1 MKKVLSLVLVLAL
14 VLGSFSMAFAAET
27 KTTNMS
33 DVAGNA
39 NEGAIVVANDLGI
52 VTGYNDGTFKPAN
65 AVTRAE
71 FAAMM
76 TRALAIPES
85 ALKGFKTS
93 SFKDVASDH
102 WAVAY
107 LGYCNSKG
115 IMTGYEDGTARPNQT
130 ITVNEAMTMIC
141 RALGYTAQAKELV
154 GAWPANYIA
163 LGQQLGLYDDVAAT
177 ATTDRASAA
186 QIIYNALTVPVKYID
201 ADGVTRN
208 LLDGGNQNVTMLGSL
223 GGNQANGGNG
233 FVLNSTMAESAV
245 INVNEYVGQF
255 VSAFLDKDGDIIA
268 VEVLSTTITGDYNL
282 AKEQIEGDDATWY
295 FDRTN
300 NYDYT
305 AIAANGTKTADT
317 APMHVVDGKT
327 VATAVPAIADEDTV
341 TLAVKIN
348 GKTIT
353 EVYSYIEWNVAAMDQ
368 FEEDDLNIE
377 KAKINVNGTDYKFK
391 TDKNGDI
398 DATSFALVGVTSL
411 DKIAEDNIV
420 EVYVAGGFITKLAVG
435 TKTVTGEVT
444 EANKAGTKFTI
455 DGTKYAVAAGGDVP
469 AVGDTGT
476 AYLTYDGDIAV
487 WDVDDATSGNYGVFL
502 GARLDSGSTIA
513 SGVTMVGLVLKDG
526 TVKEY
531 EMTSSTKVVAKNG
544 TEYTA
549 STTAASFAVNDLVNY
564 SFNSNGKISKLV
576 QVGTTNDGVV
586 GKTNDGK
593 TRIGN
598 TKFAS
603 NVIVFEKDNDGDWTI
618 GAVKNFSTDYS
629 FAANNNI
636 IGTNT
641 KGEIEAIIVDKED
654 VLGSEDSFGLIT
666 SVAKRNNDGTATWY
680 VKGFVDG
687 KAFEGFTDETG
698 NTTTILA
705 SATGKTGLYKITIDA
720 DGTVSDI
727 TTNPTVSQSAV
738 DKTVKSV
745 DTANKEITVSG
756 GAVYGLTSD
765 VVVYYYDID
774 EDEYSISSIDKIGKG
789 KKIDF
794 VATGRS
800 AWDDGLYNVVIFW
813 TAE

>member
-186 QIIYNALTVPVKYID
+186 QIIYNSLTVPVKYID

-208 LLDGGNQNVTMLGSL
+208 LTDGDGAAVTMLGSL

-295 FDRTN
+295 FDQTN

-305 AIAANGTKTADT
+305 AIAANGAKTADV

-327 VATAVPAIADEDTV
+327 VVAAAPAIADEDTV

-398 DATSFALVGVTSL
+398 DAASFALVGVTSL

-444 EANKAGTKFTI
+444 EANKAGSKFTI
-455 DGTKYAVAAGGDVP
+455 DGTKYAVATGGDVP

-502 GARLDSGSTIA
+502 GSRVEAGTTIA

-531 EMTSSTKVVAKNG
+531 EMTSSTKVVNKAG
-544 TEYTA
+544 AEATA
-549 STTAASFAVNDLVNY
+549 NAAALAANDLVTY
-564 SFNSNGKISKLV
+564 SFNSNGKVSKIV
-576 QVGTTNDGVV
+576 QVVTAGDGVV
-586 GKTNDGK
+586 GNINDGI

-598 TKFAS
+598 TKFAGT
-603 NVIVFEKDNDGDWTI
+603 VIVFEKDNDGDWTL
-618 GAVKNFSTDYS
+618 GAVKNFSTDYA

-641 KGEIEAIIVDKED
+641 KGEIEAIIIDKED
-654 VLGSEDSFGLIT
+654 VLGSEDSFGIIT
-666 SVAKRNNDGTATWY
+666 SLVKRNNDGDVTWY
-680 VKGFVDG
+680 VKGFIDG
-687 KAFEGFTDETG
+687 KELAAFSNDTG
-698 NTTTILA
+698 NTTTMLTSTIGA
-705 SATGKTGLYKITIDA
+705 AGLYKITVDA
-720 DGTVSDI
+720 DGTVS
-727 TTNPTVSQSAV
+727 AV
-738 DKTVKSV
+738 DKTPAVSGTALGLTVKSV
-745 DTANKEITVSG
+745 DKANKEITMDTNNVF
-756 GAVYGLTSD
+756 GLTDD
-765 VVVYYYDID
+765 VAVYYYDDD
-774 EDEYSISSIDKIGKG
+774 EDEYVLSSINNIGKG
-789 KKIDF
+789 KKIDLI
-794 VATGRS
+794 ATGKS
-800 AWDDGLYNVVIFW
+800 AWEDGLYNVVIYW
-813 TAE
+813 ND

>member
-1 MKKVLSLVLVLAL
+1 MCQKCARGGGRAADALELPLSAAPC
-14 VLGSFSMAFAAET
+14 GS
-27 KTTNMS
+27 
-33 DVAGNA
+33 
-39 NEGAIVVANDLGI
+39 
-52 VTGYNDGTFKPAN
+52 
-65 AVTRAE
+65 
-71 FAAMM
+71 
-76 TRALAIPES
+76 
-85 ALKGFKTS
+85 
-93 SFKDVASDH
+93 
-102 WAVAY
+102 
-107 LGYCNSKG
+107 
-115 IMTGYEDGTARPNQT
+115 PNQT

-208 LLDGGNQNVTMLGSL
+208 LTDGDGAAVTMLGSL

-295 FDRTN
+295 FDQTN

-305 AIAANGTKTADT
+305 AIAANGAKTADV

-327 VATAVPAIADEDTV
+327 VVAAAPAIADEDTV

-398 DATSFALVGVTSL
+398 DAASFALVGVTSL

-444 EANKAGTKFTI
+444 EANKAGSKFTI

-502 GARLDSGSTIA
+502 GSRVESGTTIA

-531 EMTSSTKVVAKNG
+531 EMTSSTKVVNKAG
-544 TEYTA
+544 AEATA
-549 STTAASFAVNDLVNY
+549 NASALAVNDLVNY

>member
-186 QIIYNALTVPVKYID
+186 QIIYNSLTVPVKYID

-208 LLDGGNQNVTMLGSL
+208 LTDGDGAAVTMLGSL

-295 FDRTN
+295 FDQTN

-305 AIAANGTKTADT
+305 AIAANGAKTADV

-327 VATAVPAIADEDTV
+327 VVAAAPAIADEDTV

-353 EVYSYIEWNVAAMDQ
+353 EVYSYIEWNVDAMDQ

-398 DATSFALVGVTSL
+398 DAASFALVGVTSL

-444 EANKAGTKFTI
+444 EANKAGSKFTI

-502 GARLDSGSTIA
+502 GSRVEAGTTIA

-531 EMTSSTKVVAKNG
+531 EMTSSTKVVNKAG
-544 TEYTA
+544 AEFTA
-549 STTAASFAVNDLVNY
+549 NAASLAANDLVNY
-564 SFNSNGKISKLV
+564 SFNSNGKVSKLV
-576 QVGTTNDGVV
+576 QVGTLGDGVV
-586 GKTNDGK
+586 GNANDGK

-603 NVIVFEKDNDGDWTI
+603 NVIVFEKDNDDDWTI
-618 GAVKNFSTDYS
+618 GAVKNFSTDYD

-636 IGTNT
+636 VGKNT

-666 SVAKRNNDGTATWY
+666 SLVKRNNDGTTTWY

-705 SATGKTGLYKITIDA
+705 SDIGAAGLYKITIDA
-720 DGTVSDI
+720 DGTVS
-727 TTNPTVSQSAV
+727 AV
-738 DKTVKSV
+738 DKTPAVSNAAIGKIVKSV
-745 DTANKEITVSG
+745 DKANKEITVSG
-756 GAVYGLTSD
+756 GAVYGLTD
-765 VVVYYYDID
+765 NVAVYYYDVD
-774 EDEYSISSIDKIGKG
+774 EDEYSLSSIDKIGKG
-789 KKIDF
+789 KNIDF
-794 VATGRS
+794 VATGKS
-800 AWDDGLYNVVIFW
+800 AWDDGLYNVVIYW
-813 TAE
+813 ND

>member
-186 QIIYNALTVPVKYID
+186 QIIYNSLTVPVKYID

-208 LLDGGNQNVTMLGSL
+208 LTDGDGAAVTMLGSL

-295 FDRTN
+295 FDQTN

-305 AIAANGTKTADT
+305 AIAANGAKTADV

-327 VATAVPAIADEDTV
+327 VVAAAPAIADEDTV

-398 DATSFALVGVTSL
+398 DAASFTLVGVTSL

-444 EANKAGTKFTI
+444 EANKAGSKFTI
-455 DGTKYAVAAGGDVP
+455 DGTKYAVATGGDVP

-502 GARLDSGSTIA
+502 GSRVEAGTTIA

-531 EMTSSTKVVAKNG
+531 EMTSSTKVVNKAG
-544 TEYTA
+544 AEATA
-549 STTAASFAVNDLVNY
+549 NAAALAANDLVNY

-576 QVGTTNDGVV
+576 QVGTAGDGVV
-586 GKTNDGK
+586 GNANDGK

-603 NVIVFEKDNDGDWTI
+603 NVIVFEKDNDDDWTI
-618 GAVKNFSTDYS
+618 GAVKNFSTDYD
-629 FAANNNI
+629 FLANNNI
-636 IGTNT
+636 VGKNT

-666 SVAKRNNDGTATWY
+666 SLVKRNNDGTTTWY

-698 NTTTILA
+698 NTTTILTSDIGA
-705 SATGKTGLYKITIDA
+705 AGLYKITIDA
-720 DGTVSDI
+720 DGTVS
-727 TTNPTVSQSAV
+727 AV
-738 DKTVKSV
+738 DKTPAVSNAAIGKIVKSV
-745 DTANKEITVSG
+745 DKANKEITVSG
-756 GAVYGLTSD
+756 GAVYGLTD
-765 VVVYYYDID
+765 NVAVYYYDVD
-774 EDEYSISSIDKIGKG
+774 EDEYSLSSIDKIGKG
-789 KKIDF
+789 KNIEF
-794 VATGRS
+794 VATGKS
-800 AWDDGLYNVVIFW
+800 AWDDGLYNVVIYW
-813 TAE
+813 ND

>member
-1 MKKVLSLVLVLAL
+1 
-14 VLGSFSMAFAAET
+14 
-27 KTTNMS
+27 
-33 DVAGNA
+33 
-39 NEGAIVVANDLGI
+39 
-52 VTGYNDGTFKPAN
+52 
-65 AVTRAE
+65 
-71 FAAMM
+71 
-76 TRALAIPES
+76 
-85 ALKGFKTS
+85 
-93 SFKDVASDH
+93 
-102 WAVAY
+102 
-107 LGYCNSKG
+107 
-115 IMTGYEDGTARPNQT
+115 
-130 ITVNEAMTMIC
+130 
-141 RALGYTAQAKELV
+141 
-154 GAWPANYIA
+154 
-163 LGQQLGLYDDVAAT
+163 
-177 ATTDRASAA
+177 
-186 QIIYNALTVPVKYID
+186 
-201 ADGVTRN
+201 
-208 LLDGGNQNVTMLGSL
+208 MLGSL

-295 FDRTN
+295 FDQTN

-305 AIAANGTKTADT
+305 AIAANGAKTADV

-327 VATAVPAIADEDTV
+327 VVAAAPAIADEDTV

-398 DATSFALVGVTSL
+398 DAASFALVGVTSL

-444 EANKAGTKFTI
+444 EANKAGSKFTI
-455 DGTKYAVAAGGDVP
+455 DGTKYAVATGGDVP

-502 GARLDSGSTIA
+502 GSRVEAGTTIA

-531 EMTSSTKVVAKNG
+531 EMTSSTKVVNKAG
-544 TEYTA
+544 AEATA
-549 STTAASFAVNDLVNY
+549 NAAALAANYLVTY
-564 SFNSNGKISKLV
+564 SFNSNGKVSKIV
-576 QVGTTNDGVV
+576 QVGTAGDGVV
-586 GKTNDGK
+586 GNINDGR

-598 TKFAS
+598 TKFAGT
-603 NVIVFEKDNDGDWTI
+603 VIVFEKDNDGDWTL
-618 GAVKNFSTDYS
+618 GAVKNFSTDYA

-641 KGEIEAIIVDKED
+641 KGEIEAIIIDKED
-654 VLGSEDSFGLIT
+654 VLGSEDSFGIIT
-666 SVAKRNNDGTATWY
+666 SLVKRNNDGDVTWY
-680 VKGFVDG
+680 VKGFIDG
-687 KAFEGFTDETG
+687 KELAVFSNDTG
-698 NTTTILA
+698 NTTTMLTSTIGA
-705 SATGKTGLYKITIDA
+705 AGLYKITVDA
-720 DGTVSDI
+720 DGTVS
-727 TTNPTVSQSAV
+727 AV
-738 DKTVKSV
+738 DKTPAVSGTALGLTVKSV
-745 DTANKEITVSG
+745 DKANKEITMDTNNVF
-756 GAVYGLTSD
+756 GLTDD
-765 VVVYYYDID
+765 VAVYYYDDD
-774 EDEYSISSIDKIGKG
+774 EDEYVLSSINNIGKG
-789 KKIDF
+789 KKIDLI
-794 VATGRS
+794 ATGKS
-800 AWDDGLYNVVIFW
+800 AWEDGLYNVVIYW
-813 TAE
+813 ND

>member
-186 QIIYNALTVPVKYID
+186 QIIYNSLTVPVKYID

-208 LLDGGNQNVTMLGSL
+208 LTDGDGAAVTMLGSL

-295 FDRTN
+295 FDQTN

-305 AIAANGTKTADT
+305 AIAANGAKTADV

-327 VATAVPAIADEDTV
+327 VVAAAPAIADEDTV

-398 DATSFALVGVTSL
+398 DAASFALVGVTSL

-444 EANKAGTKFTI
+444 EANKAGSKFTI
-455 DGTKYAVAAGGDVP
+455 DGTKYAVATGGDVP

-502 GARLDSGSTIA
+502 GSRVEAGTTIA

-531 EMTSSTKVVAKNG
+531 EMTSSTKVVNKAG
-544 TEYTA
+544 AEATA
-549 STTAASFAVNDLVNY
+549 NAAALAANDLVTY
-564 SFNSNGKISKLV
+564 SFNSNGKVSKIV
-576 QVGTTNDGVV
+576 QVGTAGDGVV
-586 GKTNDGK
+586 GNINDGR

-598 TKFAS
+598 TKFAGT
-603 NVIVFEKDNDGDWTI
+603 VIVFEKDNDGDWTL
-618 GAVKNFSTDYS
+618 GAVKNFSTDYA

-641 KGEIEAIIVDKED
+641 KGEIEAIIIDKED
-654 VLGSEDSFGLIT
+654 VLGSEDSFGIIT
-666 SVAKRNNDGTATWY
+666 SLVKRNNDGDVTWY
-680 VKGFVDG
+680 VKGFIDG
-687 KAFEGFTDETG
+687 KELAAFSNDTG
-698 NTTTILA
+698 NTTTMLTSTIGA
-705 SATGKTGLYKITIDA
+705 AGLYKITVDA
-720 DGTVSDI
+720 DGTVS
-727 TTNPTVSQSAV
+727 AV
-738 DKTVKSV
+738 DKTPAVSGTALGLTVKSV
-745 DTANKEITVSG
+745 DKANKEITMDTNNVF
-756 GAVYGLTSD
+756 GLTDD
-765 VVVYYYDID
+765 VAVYYYDDD
-774 EDEYSISSIDKIGKG
+774 EDEYVLSSINNIGKG
-789 KKIDF
+789 KKIDLI
-794 VATGRS
+794 ATGKS
-800 AWDDGLYNVVIFW
+800 AWEDGLYNVVIYW
-813 TAE
+813 ND

>member
-27 KTTNMS
+27 KTTNLS
-33 DVAGNA
+33 DVPGNA

-208 LLDGGNQNVTMLGSL
+208 LTDGDGAAVTMLGSL

-295 FDRTN
+295 FDQTN

-305 AIAANGTKTADT
+305 AIAANGAKTADV

-327 VATAVPAIADEDTV
+327 VVAAAPAIADEDTV

-398 DATSFALVGVTSL
+398 DAASFALVGVTSL

-444 EANKAGTKFTI
+444 EANKAGSKFTI
-455 DGTKYAVAAGGDVP
+455 DGTKYAVATGGDVP

-502 GARLDSGSTIA
+502 GSRVEAGTTIA

-531 EMTSSTKVVAKNG
+531 EMTSSTKVVNKAG
-544 TEYTA
+544 AEATA
-549 STTAASFAVNDLVNY
+549 NAAALAANDLVNY

-576 QVGTTNDGVV
+576 QVGTAGDGVV
-586 GKTNDGK
+586 GNANDGK

-603 NVIVFEKDNDGDWTI
+603 NVIVFEKDNDDDWTI
-618 GAVKNFSTDYS
+618 GAVKNFSTDYD
-629 FAANNNI
+629 FLANNNI
-636 IGTNT
+636 VGKNT

-666 SVAKRNNDGTATWY
+666 SLVKRNNDGTTTWY

-698 NTTTILA
+698 NTTTILTSDIGA
-705 SATGKTGLYKITIDA
+705 AGLYKITIDA
-720 DGTVSDI
+720 DGTVS
-727 TTNPTVSQSAV
+727 AV
-738 DKTVKSV
+738 DKTPAVSNSALGEIVKSV
-745 DTANKEITVSG
+745 DKANKEITVSG
-756 GAVYGLTSD
+756 GAVYGLTD
-765 VVVYYYDID
+765 NVAVYYYDVD
-774 EDEYSISSIDKIGKG
+774 EDEYSLSSIDKIGKG
-789 KKIDF
+789 KNIEF
-794 VATGRS
+794 VATGKS
-800 AWDDGLYNVVIFW
+800 AWDDGLYNVVIYW
-813 TAE
+813 ND

>member
-208 LLDGGNQNVTMLGSL
+208 LTDGDGAAVTMLGSL

-295 FDRTN
+295 FDQTN

-305 AIAANGTKTADT
+305 AIAANGAKTADV

-327 VATAVPAIADEDTV
+327 VVAAAPAIADEDTV

-398 DATSFALVGVTSL
+398 DAASFALVGVTSL

-444 EANKAGTKFTI
+444 EANKAGSKFTI
-455 DGTKYAVAAGGDVP
+455 DGTKYAVATGGDVP

-502 GARLDSGSTIA
+502 GSRVESGTTIA

-531 EMTSSTKVVAKNG
+531 EMTSSTKVVNKAG
-544 TEYTA
+544 AEATA
-549 STTAASFAVNDLVNY
+549 NASALAVNDLVNY

>member
-1 MKKVLSLVLVLAL
+1 MLRHLNKPT
-14 VLGSFSMAFAAET
+14 ET
-27 KTTNMS
+27 NLS

-39 NEGAIVVANDLGI
+39 NEGAIVVANDLGV
-52 VTGYNDGTFKPAN
+52 VTGYPDGTFKPTAT
-65 AVTRAE
+65 VTRAE

-141 RALGYTAQAKELV
+141 RALGYTNQAKELV
-154 GAWPANYIA
+154 GSWPANYIA
-163 LGQQLGLYDDVAAT
+163 LAQQLSLYDDVAAT
-177 ATTDRASAA
+177 GLTDRATAA
-186 QIIYNALTVPVKYID
+186 QIVYNALTVPLKYID

-208 LLDGGNQNVTMLGSL
+208 LTDGNGAAVTMLGSL
-223 GGNQANGGNG
+223 GGDEVNGGNG
-233 FVLNSTMAESAV
+233 FVLTSALAESAV

-255 VSAFLDKDGDIIA
+255 VKAFENDGDIIA
-268 VEVLSTTITGDYNL
+268 IEVLSETITGDYNA
-282 AKEQIEGDDATWY
+282 AKGQIEGDDATWY
-295 FDRTN
+295 FN
-300 NYDYT
+300 NPADYDYT
-305 AIAANGTKTADT
+305 AIAANGAKTADV
-317 APMHVVDGKT
+317 APMYVVDGKT
-327 VATAVPAIADEDTV
+327 AGAAAPVIADEDTV

-368 FEEDDLNIE
+368 FEDGDLNVE

-398 DATSFALVGVTSL
+398 DAASYALVGVTSL

-455 DGTKYAVAAGGDVP
+455 EGTKYAVATGGDVP
-469 AVGDTGT
+469 AVGDKGT

-487 WDVDDATSGNYGVFL
+487 WDIDDATAGNYGIFL
-502 GARLDSGSTIA
+502 GSRLESGTTIA

-531 EMTSSTKVVAKNG
+531 EMTSSTKVELTNG
-544 TEYTA
+544 TTQTA
-549 STTAASFAVNDLVNY
+549 NAAGLVVDAIVNY

-576 QVGTTNDGVV
+576 QLADAGVT
-586 GKTNDGK
+586 GKVNDGK
-593 TRIGN
+593 TRIGT

-603 NVIVFEKDNDGDWTI
+603 NVVVFEKDNDGDWTI
-618 GAVKNFSTDYS
+618 GAVKNFSTDYTFTGNC
-629 FAANNNI
+629 FAA
-636 IGTNT
+636 TNT
-641 KGEIEAIIVDKED
+641 KGEIEAIRVDKED
-654 VLGSEDSFGLIT
+654 VLGSEDSFGIIN
-666 SVAKRNNDGTATWY
+666 SVTKKNKDGDATWY

-687 KAFEGFTDETG
+687 KAFEGFTDDTS
-698 NTTTILA
+698 NTTSILA
-705 SATGKTGLYKITIDA
+705 SAVGHTGLYKITVDA
-720 DGTVSDI
+720 DGTVSAIDD
-727 TTNPTVSQSAV
+727 TPAVSQTAINMF
-738 DKTVKSV
+738 VKSV
-745 DTANKEITVSG
+745 DKTNKEITCTD
-756 GAVYGLTSD
+756 GAVIGLTDD
-765 VVVYYYDID
+765 VAVYYYDDD
-774 EDEYSISSIDKIGKG
+774 EDEYVLSSINNIGKG
-789 KKIDF
+789 KRIEF
-794 VATGRS
+794 IATGKS
-800 AWDDGLYNVVIFW
+800 AWEDELFNVVIFW
-813 TAE
+813 DAE

>member
-186 QIIYNALTVPVKYID
+186 QIIYNSLTVPVKYID

-208 LLDGGNQNVTMLGSL
+208 LTDGDGAAVTMLGSL

-295 FDRTN
+295 FDQTN

-305 AIAANGTKTADT
+305 AIAANGAKTADV

-327 VATAVPAIADEDTV
+327 VVAAAPAIADEDTV

-398 DATSFALVGVTSL
+398 DAASFALVGVTSL

-444 EANKAGTKFTI
+444 EANKAGSKFTI
-455 DGTKYAVAAGGDVP
+455 DGTKYAVATGGDVP

-502 GARLDSGSTIA
+502 GSRVEAGTTIA

-531 EMTSSTKVVAKNG
+531 EMTSSTKVVNKAG
-544 TEYTA
+544 AEATA
-549 STTAASFAVNDLVNY
+549 NAAALAANYLVTY
-564 SFNSNGKISKLV
+564 SFNSNGKVSKIV
-576 QVGTTNDGVV
+576 QVGTAGDGVV
-586 GKTNDGK
+586 GNINDGR

-598 TKFAS
+598 TKFAGT
-603 NVIVFEKDNDGDWTI
+603 VIVFEKDNDGDWTL
-618 GAVKNFSTDYS
+618 GAVKNFSTDYA

-641 KGEIEAIIVDKED
+641 KGEIEAIIIDKED
-654 VLGSEDSFGLIT
+654 VLGSEDSFGIIT
-666 SVAKRNNDGTATWY
+666 SLVKRNNDGDVTWY
-680 VKGFVDG
+680 VKGFIDG
-687 KAFEGFTDETG
+687 KELAVFSNDTG
-698 NTTTILA
+698 NTTTMLTSTIGA
-705 SATGKTGLYKITIDA
+705 AGLYKITVDA
-720 DGTVSDI
+720 DGTVS
-727 TTNPTVSQSAV
+727 AV
-738 DKTVKSV
+738 DKTPAVSGTALGLTVKSV
-745 DTANKEITVSG
+745 DKANKEITMDTNNVF
-756 GAVYGLTSD
+756 GLTDD
-765 VVVYYYDID
+765 VAVYYYDDD
-774 EDEYSISSIDKIGKG
+774 EDEYVLSSINNIGKG
-789 KKIDF
+789 KKIDLI
-794 VATGRS
+794 ATGKS
-800 AWDDGLYNVVIFW
+800 AWEDGLYNVVIYW
-813 TAE
+813 ND